1 MTRADIR
8 LGAAAIAVGVIMSV
22 QSEFRLFLT
31 TSAVI
36 TAILARSV
44 GFLYSDARMVSL
56 CQVSLAGI
64 GGWTVGWFALHTR
77 VPVEV
82 ALVLGGIAAVPIGV
96 LVGLPALRLRGV
108 DLAVVTLG
116 LAAAIQITVFN
127 RGFPGE
133 RDNFLAPRP
142 SIAASELRF
151 LWFTLLVALVLELG
165 LRALRRQAVGT
176 SWAMVGQSERT
187 TAAAGRSIILTKLTA
202 FAVSALV
209 AGIAGGLLALQVG
222 RVSARQLEPIDSLVI
237 FALIVMAGAAGA
249 LGAAIAGTFSAW
261 IPELL
266 RMLGWSQDIGPLV
279 FAVGAAHVLSQDSD
293 GIAGQWIALAS
304 KFRRRRHAPSSNRRE
319 THKCQRPSSRNSSLV
334 VRDLTVDYGSVR
346 AVGGVSIDIA
356 PGQVVGLIG
365 ANGAGKSSLVDAVTG
380 YLSATEGTVHLGSR
394 PLHSLTAHQRARAGL
409 ARTFQRERTPTRLSV
424 DSYLA
429 VAARRRTTMEQR
441 DWLLAQFD
449 LPDSRTRIAQ
459 LDSAARR
466 KLELV
471 AALCSVPAVALLD
484 EPAAGLTDTE
494 SKRLGSAL
502 TCVAGEW
509 GIGLLIIEHDLRLIR
524 DVCETVVV
532 LDQGQSIAAGPTA
545 PTLASEQV
553 VASYLGIEPKVT

>member
-1 MTRADIR
+1 MTLADIR
-8 LGAAAIAVGVIMSV
+8 FVAIAIAVGLIVSV

-31 TSAVI
+31 TSAII

-64 GGWTVGWFALHTR
+64 GGWTVGWFALHTP
-77 VPVEV
+77 VPVEL
-82 ALVLGGIAAVPIGV
+82 ALVLGGTVAVPIGV
-96 LVGLPALRLRGV
+96 LVGVPALRLRGV
-108 DLAVVTLG
+108 DFAIVTLG

-133 RDNFLAPRP
+133 RENFLVPRP

-176 SWAMVGQSERT
+176 TWAMVGQSERS
-187 TAAAGRSIILTKLTA
+187 TAAAGRSIVLTKLTA
-202 FAVSALV
+202 FAVSAFV
-209 AGIAGGLLALQVG
+209 AGIAGGLLAMQVG

-237 FALIVMAGAAGA
+237 FALIVMAGSAAA
-249 LGAAIAGTFSAW
+249 LGAAIAGALSAW

-279 FAVGAAHVLSQDSD
+279 FAVGAAYVLSQDGD

-304 KFRRRRHAPSSNRRE
+304 KFRRRPRNSHSSERE
-319 THKCQRPSSRNSSLV
+319 TLKCRRPDSRDLSLV

-346 AVGGVSIDIA
+346 AVDGVSIDVA
-356 PGQVVGLIG
+356 PGRIVGLIG

-380 YLSATEGTVHLGSR
+380 YLAAAEGTVHLGAR
-394 PLHSLTAHQRARAGL
+394 PLHSLNAHQRARAGL

-424 DSYLA
+424 HNYLA
-429 VAARRRTTMEQR
+429 VAARRHTTMEQR

-449 LPDSRTRIAQ
+449 LPGSDTPIAQ

-466 KLELV
+466 RLELV
-471 AALCSVPAVALLD
+471 AALSSVPAAALVD
-484 EPAAGLTDTE
+484 EPAAGLTDAE
-494 SKRLGSAL
+494 SQLLGSAL
-502 TCVAGEW
+502 SRVAGEW
-509 GIGLLIIEHDLRLIR
+509 GIGLLIIEHDLRLIS
-524 DVCETVVV
+524 DVCETIVV
-532 LDQGQSIAAGPTA
+532 LEQGRAIAEGPTA
-545 PTLASEQV
+545 ATLASEEV
-553 VASYLGIEPKVT
+553 VASYLGMDWQST